1 MRTKH
6 WSHPLEDSPGVA
18 PEIEPL
24 GPPIPDEPFKVKPQ
38 RADFPIGKIGT
49 SDAALDNFLD
59 AVMAF
64 DERERIILYRDPTTD
79 GLQLRLG
86 RHRATWLFY
95 WDDPASSPPQDHQQ
109 ATGLLSGHAYR
120 GSSRRRASRT
130 RQGRGR

>member
-6 WSHPLEDSPGVA
+6 WPHPLEDSPGVA

-49 SDAALDNFLD
+49 SYAALDNFLD

-95 WDDPASSPPQDHQQ
+95 WDDRRH
-109 ATGLLSGHAYR
+109 
-120 GSSRRRASRT
+120 RRRRITSKRLGFFPAMRTEEARDAARDRT